1 MNKKI
6 FFAALLTL
14 SVLVVGAA
22 IFFYVIGYRASKETG
37 AQAKD
42 YSAFITTFSS
52 GAISTRDVI
61 RVMFATNV
69 AESNMVGKEAD
80 SRLIR
85 VKPSIKGLLTWADE
99 RTLELRPSAPLK
111 GDSEYQVTV
120 NLDRVFDNI
129 LADYKTFTF
138 NLRTIKQAMEV
149 RVAGIEFYSEAS
161 RPDRRIGGVVL
172 TADFAETNLIK
183 ETIKAT
189 QNGKLLEVS
198 WNSSGDGRSHNFW
211 VEGVTQTDNTEMVI
225 ISATGKSIGVEFTET
240 IETEVPPKGV
250 FRILSHNVVQSPEQY
265 VEVRFSEPV
274 DPSQNMRGMVRANG
288 VSDLRVIIE
297 GNIIKIYPTARLAGS
312 YNFDIAEGIRN
323 INRQRL
329 EQSSSLAVLF
339 EVVKPQVRLVGQGVI
354 MPTSSGLLFPF
365 QAVSLKAVDVS
376 VVRIFE
382 QNIAQFLQV
391 NRLDQ
396 SSEIR
401 RVGRLLLRKTVMLDQ
416 SGQTDFARWNTFHI
430 DMAELIKTEPGAI
443 YQININFRKEYSTY
457 NCNGSEANQPITM
470 IDERYS
476 ASDDVPQTYYYD
488 DDYDYEYYDWREREN
503 PCHTSYYQGKSV
515 RRNVIA
521 SDLGIIA
528 KSGTDGSL
536 MVVVTDLN
544 TAQPASGIDIDLL
557 NYQQQVIATS
567 KTDNNGIANIRL
579 TEQQKPFIAIA
590 KSGNQ
595 RGYLKLDNGSA
606 LSLSAF
612 DVSGVAVQK
621 GLKGFIYGERGVWRP
636 GDTLFVSFIIED
648 KGKTLPPNH
657 PVTFELNDS
666 RGQQIYR
673 TVATTSV
680 SGMYAFPVA
689 TDKDAPTG
697 NYSATVKVGGVS
709 FSQTF
714 KVETIMPNR
723 LKINFNI
730 DEEALRYGDVSPVK
744 FTSAWLHGAPARNL
758 KVQVD
763 AILTQATTTFDGY
776 KGYTFDDPARTFYAE
791 EQTVFEGRLDEKGEV
806 NFSPNIN
813 VRTSAPG
820 KLNANFTAR
829 VFEEGGAFSIDRF
842 TIPYFPCHNFVG
854 VKMPESKSYRRTYLT
869 DTTHVVDIV
878 LISSQGKPISN
889 QKLNVDVYKIDWRWW
904 WHRGSEDLSNY
915 VSSSYNR
922 PVSKGTVTTNTKG
935 EAKYNLRINNP
946 EWGRFLIRV
955 SDDEGGHAA
964 GTIVYFDWP
973 GWVSRDRKSTPEA
986 STMLVFA
993 TDKERYNVGEKV
1005 TATIPSPE
1013 GGKIFLTIENGIKV
1027 LQSHWI
1033 NAKAGETQFTF
1044 LASADMAPNVFISAM
1059 LIQPHGQTAND
1070 LPIRMYG
1077 ITPIGVEN
1085 PQTHLTPVI
1094 AMPDVIEPEQKVSIN
1109 VTEKDGKAMAFT
1121 LAMVDDGLLD
1131 LTRFRTPDP
1140 WKNFYAREALG
1151 VRTWDLYELVM
1162 GASAGKMQRIIS
1174 IGGDDEAT
1182 ASGDQTAN
1190 RFKPVVRYFGPFEVE
1205 KGKSKRIDFT
1215 MPNYVGS
1222 VRLMAVAAKDGA
1234 YGSDEKTVPV
1244 RKPLM
1249 VLATLPRVLGPEE
1262 EVVLPVTVFA
1272 MDQNVK
1278 QVKVRVETNDLLN
1291 IQGGKEQTLKFDNVG
1306 DQVIRF
1312 NIKVASRLGVGK
1324 LKVIAESGKEKA
1336 SHEIEL
1342 NVRNP
1347 NPPMTMVVDTTLKTG
1362 ERWTTSYTAFGMPGT
1377 NTAKIELS
1385 TMPPINLGDRLWYLM
1400 GYPHGCLEQTTS
1412 KAFPQLFISK
1422 LAEVD
1427 ANTKQTAEQNVRA
1440 ALGAMRNFA
1449 TPDGGLSLWPG
1460 GSYPDEWGS
1469 IYAGHFMLEAQK
1481 MGYSVSSTVLDG
1493 WKRSTLRVAQSWS
1506 PNQQNRYYNN
1516 DLMQAYR
1523 LYTLALAKSAD
1534 MGAMNRLRESANLGV
1549 AAKWRLA
1556 AAYALA
1562 GNPEAARSLVNGI
1575 PAEVKDYREQSYTY
1589 GSQYRDLA
1597 MITETLILL
1606 GDFDKAFPL
1615 LNQLSKR
1622 LSSNHWMSTQEISFS
1637 LQSFAKFADV
1647 SKSAEGVNAD
1657 VAIHGKKATNF
1668 RSKQAVLQVP
1678 FDQNQ
1683 TGSGKVEVKNNGNG
1697 ILYAR
1702 LITMGIPV
1710 GGYEVDQSNNLQ
1722 LEVKYFLMN
1731 GAAITPDK
1739 ISQGTDFYSEVRVYN
1754 PGTGGDLEQLILSTI
1769 VPSGWEIRTSRL
1781 DEGQNASLRSSPFD
1795 YQDIRDDRV
1804 YTYFNLARG
1813 QAKSFKIR
1821 FNAAYEGKYYMPG
1834 VSCEAMYDNSINA
1847 RRSGKWVE
1855 VSLQ

>member
-6 FFAALLTL
+6 FLAALLTL
-14 SVLVVGAA
+14 FALVVGAA
-22 IFFYVIGYRASKETG
+22 IFFYVIGYKASKQTSL
-37 AQAKD
+37 QSKD
-42 YSAFITTFSS
+42 FSAYITTFSS
-52 GAISTRDVI
+52 GSISTRDAI
-61 RVMFATNV
+61 RVTFAANV
-69 AESNMVGKEAD
+69 AEGNMVGKEAE
-80 SRLIR
+80 SRLLR
-85 VKPSIKGLLTWADE
+85 VKPSVKGTHIWADE
-99 RTLELRPSAPLK
+99 RTLEFIPSTPLK
-111 GDSEYQVTV
+111 SDSEYQVTV
-120 NLDRVFDNI
+120 ALDRIFQNI
-129 LADYKTFTF
+129 PADYKSFLF

-161 RPDRRIGGVVL
+161 RQDRRIGGVVL
-172 TADFAETNLIK
+172 TADFAEANQVK

-189 QNGKLLEVS
+189 QKGKALEVS
-198 WNSSGDGRSHNFW
+198 WSSSGDGRTHSFW
-211 VEGVTQTDNTEMVI
+211 VEGVTQTDNTEKVN
-225 ISATGKSIGVEFTET
+225 ISVNGKPIGVEFTET

-265 VEVRFSEPV
+265 LEVRFSEPV
-274 DPSQNMRGMVRANG
+274 DPSQNMRGMVRASG
-288 VSDLRVIIE
+288 VSELRVIIE
-297 GNIIKIYPTARLAGS
+297 GNLIKIYPTARLAGS
-312 YNFDIAEGIRN
+312 YNFDISEGIRN

-329 EQSSSLAVLF
+329 EQSSTFAVSF
-339 EVVKPQVRLVGQGVI
+339 EIVKPQVRLVGQGVI
-354 MPTSSGLLFPF
+354 MPSSGGLLFPF
-365 QAVSLKAVDVS
+365 QAVSLRAVDVS

-401 RVGRLLLRKTVMLDQ
+401 RVGRLLLRKTVMLDP

-430 DMAELIKTEPGAI
+430 DLTELIKTEPGAI

-457 NCNGSEANQPITM
+457 SCNGAEANQPIIM

-503 PCHTSYYQGKSV
+503 PCHSSYYQSKSV

-557 NYQQQVIATS
+557 NYQQQVVATA
-567 KTDNNGIANIRL
+567 KTDNNGLANIKL
-579 TEQQKPFIAIA
+579 SEQQKPFIAIA
-590 KSGNQ
+590 KNGSQ

-709 FSQTF
+709 FSQIF

-730 DEEALRYGDVSPVK
+730 EDDALRYGDVSPVK

-776 KGYTFDDPARTFYAE
+776 KGFTFDDPARTFYAE

-820 KLNANFTAR
+820 NLNANFTAR

-842 TIPYFPCHNFVG
+842 TIPYFPYHNFVG
-854 VKMPESKSYRRTYLT
+854 LKMPESKSYRKTYLT

-878 LISSQGKPISN
+878 LISSEGKPVSKQN
-889 QKLNVDVYKIDWRWW
+889 LNVEVYKIDWRWW

-955 SDDEGGHAA
+955 SDDDGGHAA
-964 GTIVYFDWP
+964 GTVVYFDWP

-993 TDKERYNVGEKV
+993 TDKERYNVGETV
-1005 TATIPSPE
+1005 TTTIPSPE

-1033 NAKAGETQFTF
+1033 NAKAGETQFSF

-1094 AMPDVIEPEQKVSIN
+1094 AMPDVIEPEQKVSIT
-1109 VTEKDGKAMAFT
+1109 VTEKDGKPMAFT

-1140 WKNFYAREALG
+1140 WKSFYAREALG

-1190 RFKPVVRYFGPFEVE
+1190 RFKPVVRYFGPFDVE

-1222 VRLMAVAAKDGA
+1222 VRLMAVAVKEGA
-1234 YGSDEKTVPV
+1234 YGSAEKTVPV

-1278 QVKVRVETNDLLN
+1278 QVKVRVEANDLLK
-1291 IQGGKEQTLKFDNVG
+1291 IQGGKEQTIKFDNVG

-1312 NIKVASRLGVGK
+1312 NLKVASQLGVGK

-1347 NPPMTMVVDTTLKTG
+1347 NPPMTMVMDSALKAG
-1362 ERWTTSYTAFGMPGT
+1362 ESWIAKYNAFGMTGT
-1377 NTAKIELS
+1377 NKAKIELS
-1385 TMPPINLGDRLWYLM
+1385 TLPPINLGDRLWYLV

-1427 ANTKQTAEQNVRA
+1427 ANTKQAAEQNVRA
-1440 ALGAMRNFA
+1440 ALGTMRNFV

-1481 MGYSVSSTVLDG
+1481 MGYSVSSSVLDG
-1493 WKRSTLRVAQSWS
+1493 WKRSTLRVAQNWS
-1506 PNQQNRYYNN
+1506 PNQQSQYYNN

-1534 MGAMNRLRESANLGV
+1534 MGAMNRLRESANLSV

-1556 AAYALA
+1556 AAYILA
-1562 GNPEAARSLVNGI
+1562 GNPEAARSLVNGV
-1575 PAEVKDYREQSYTY
+1575 PAEVKNYREQSYTY

-1615 LNQLSKR
+1615 LIQLSNR
-1622 LSSNHWMSTQEISFS
+1622 LSSNSWMSTQEISFS
-1637 LQSFAKFADV
+1637 LQSFAKFADA
-1647 SKSAEGVNAD
+1647 SKSSDGVNAL
-1657 VAIHGKKATNF
+1657 VAIHGKKASNF
-1668 RSKQAVLQVP
+1668 QSKQTVLQYP
-1678 FDQNQ
+1678 FEPVQAGTD
-1683 TGSGKVEVKNNGNG
+1683 KVEVKNTGKG

-1702 LITMGIPV
+1702 LITQGTPV
-1710 GGYEVDQSNNLQ
+1710 GGYEVEQSNNLN
-1722 LEVKYFLMN
+1722 LEVKFFLMN
-1731 GAAITPDK
+1731 GSAISPEK
-1739 ISQGTDFYSEVRVYN
+1739 ISQGTDFYGEVRVYN
-1754 PGTGGDLEQLILSTI
+1754 PGTGGDLEQLILSMV

-1813 QAKSFKIR
+1813 QAKSFTIR

-1834 VSCEAMYDNSINA
+1834 VSCEAMYDNSISA
-1847 RRSGKWVE
+1847 RRSGNWVE